1 MESSNGRVRNAAG
14 TRGGVRDQAPGTR
27 ADRTPDSNPTRP
39 DAGRDLAHHH
49 VVAAYLTAVAAVVTA
64 AGTILTLLMR

>member
-1 MESSNGRVRNAAG
+1 MESSNARGRNAAG
-14 TRGGVRDQAPGTR
+14 TRGGVRVQAPGNQ
-27 ADRTPDSNPTRP
+27 ADRTPASDPTRP
-39 DAGRDLAHHH
+39 DAGRNLAHHH